1 MNNFIDN
8 LAEKLTP
15 LAGKLGSNRYLAV
28 LRDAFMLSFP
38 LTMFGSIVVVLNNLP
53 FWSDDL
59 KGTLGGLFGNGQNAT
74 MSIMTIFVT
83 FGIGYYLT
91 RSYDEDGVFGGA
103 VSLASYLILTPF
115 NFTTAEGAE
124 VSGALSLDRL
134 GAKGMFIGML
144 AAFIA
149 AEIYVRITKKGI
161 VIKMPEGVPDAVA
174 RSFASLIPAISTLTV
189 FLLLNALVSGV
200 FTTNLHDVIYTVIQK
215 PLVGLGSGLPATLLS
230 LFFVQILW
238 FFGLHG
244 QIIVNSVM
252 DPIWN
257 TLALENLDAFKAGEA
272 LPHIITKPFME
283 TFTVGLGG
291 SGMTLMV
298 VILMAFVMKS
308 RQMKDIGRLA
318 IGPGLFN
325 VNEPVIFGLPIV
337 LNASILIPWVLTPL
351 IVTTINYFS
360 MASGL
365 VPAPTGVTVPW
376 TVPLFFSGMMAT
388 NSLMGGLLQLIDVA
402 IVGVMWYPFLKVV
415 DKANLA
421 LTVEENKQA
430 SDRTPLQGAQSKN

>member
-91 RSYDEDGVFGGA
+91 RSSDEDGVFGGA

-421 LTVEENKQA
+421 LTVEEA
-430 SDRTPLQGAQSKN
+430 A

>member
-421 LTVEENKQA
+421 LTVVENKQA

>member
-115 NFTTAEGAE
+115 SFTTAEGAE

-421 LTVEENKQA
+421 LTFEEA
-430 SDRTPLQGAQSKN
+430 A

>member
-74 MSIMTIFVT
+74 MSTMTIFVT

-421 LTVEENKQA
+421 LTVEEA
-430 SDRTPLQGAQSKN
+430 A

>member
-115 NFTTAEGAE
+115 SFTTAEGAE

-272 LPHIITKPFME
+272 LPHIIPKPFME

-421 LTVEENKQA
+421 LTVEEA
-430 SDRTPLQGAQSKN
+430 A

>member
-1 MNNFIDN
+1 
-8 LAEKLTP
+8 
-15 LAGKLGSNRYLAV
+15 
-28 LRDAFMLSFP
+28 MLSFP

-421 LTVEENKQA
+421 LTFEEA
-430 SDRTPLQGAQSKN
+430 A

>member
-149 AEIYVRITKKGI
+149 DEIYVRITKKGI

-421 LTVEENKQA
+421 ITVEEA
-430 SDRTPLQGAQSKN
+430 A

>member
-74 MSIMTIFVT
+74 MSIMTIFIT

-91 RSYDEDGVFGGA
+91 RSYDEDGIFGGA
-103 VSLASYLILTPF
+103 VSLSSYLILTPF
-115 NFTTAEGAE
+115 NFTTADGAE

-174 RSFASLIPAISTLTV
+174 RSFGALIPAISTLTI
-189 FLLLNALVSGV
+189 FLMLNALVSGV

-215 PLVGLGSGLPATLLS
+215 PLVGLGSSLPATLVS

-257 TLALENLDAFKAGEA
+257 TLALENLDAFKSGEA

-337 LNASILIPWVLTPL
+337 LNASIAIPWILTPL
-351 IVTTINYFS
+351 IVTTVNYLS

-365 VPAPTGVTVPW
+365 LPTPTGVTVPW

-388 NSLMGGLLQLIDVA
+388 NSVMGGVLQLIDFV

-421 LTVEENKQA
+421 LTFEEDTQA
-430 SDRTPLQGAQSKN
+430 SDRTSLQGAQSKN